1 MHQARV
7 RLLLESKRASWGML
21 FLSGTPLLWSRFP
34 DVAQAANVGQ
44 AFLSEL
50 SFVVQAVFV
59 RQAF

>member
-1 MHQARV
+1 M
-7 RLLLESKRASWGML
+7 ESNRASWGML